1 MCVPSK
7 NASPK
12 NEEKEATRRASVK
25 RDDLQTC
32 DLSRV
37 AIEQIAANF
46 RRLNMNALS
55 QAKPGRS
62 GQIKSMLSGAVSVL
76 AIGMLAASPAEA
88 NDSVIACG
96 AIHAVEP
103 GDTLFKIARRAYG
116 DGKQYEKIFDAN
128 SKLLPNSASLE
139 IGDQLLIPCLD
150 GTGPTMRQ
158 EALAPQTHFESEAP
172 EMERA
177 TMTEELPEP
186 DLGTL
191 RRWFET
197 VGTPQARQFSLES

>member
-7 NASPK
+7 NVCSK
-12 NEEKEATRRASVK
+12 NEEKEATQRASVK

-46 RRLNMNALS
+46 HRLNKNGLS
-55 QAKPGRS
+55 QAKPGHS
-62 GQIKSMLSGAVSVL
+62 GQIKSMLAGAVSVL

-88 NDSVIACG
+88 NNSVIACG

-116 DGKQYEKIFDAN
+116 DGKLYEKIFDAN
-128 SKLLPNSASLE
+128 NKLLPNSASLE
-139 IGDQLLIPCLD
+139 IGDQLRIPCLD
-150 GTGPTMRQ
+150 GMGPASRQ
-158 EALAPQTHFESEAP
+158 EALVPETHVEPGALETAQ
-172 EMERA
+172 A
-177 TMTEELPEP
+177 AVAEELPEP
-186 DLGTL
+186 NIETL

-197 VGTPQARQFSLES
+197 VSTNQARQFALEG